1 MVSEDHTMSKR
12 GTTVNRK
19 HVTLMIPQK
28 HEIIVIEAGKIQREF
43 VASYSIELS
52 TVYDVEKQK
61 D

>member
-1 MVSEDHTMSKR
+1 MVSKDCTLSKLV
-12 GTTVNRK
+12 TAVNRK

-28 HEIIVIEAGKIQREF
+28 VEIIVTEAGKIQRES

-52 TVYDVEKQK
+52 TVYDVEKRK